1 MKAMIFA
8 AGLGTRLKPLTD
20 TMPKA
25 MVPVCGKPLLQHVM
39 EKLTAAGFDD
49 ITVNV
54 HHFAPMIVQYLD
66 DCYGENGSNSQRN
79 HDCCVEN
86 RCNSHVHISDET
98 DLLRETGG
106 GIRHASKFLEGSE
119 PFLVHNVD
127 ILSNLDLKTL
137 VAEHRERGKDA
148 QENCTEPPLA
158 TLVVSERQTSRYLLF
173 DAAMRLVGWTNVKT
187 GEIRTPFANLDV
199 ASCRKLAFS
208 GIHMM
213 SPWILQLMEDAGS
226 FGMESIP
233 EKFSIIDFYLSVAGR
248 HPIYG
253 FIPEGFRMLD
263 VGKIDSLA
271 EAEKF
276 VTDSQ
281 QSAK

>member
-25 MVPVCGKPLLQHVM
+25 MVPVCGEPLLWHVM
-39 EKLTAAGFDD
+39 SKIQRAGFDD
-49 ITVNV
+49 ITINV
-54 HHFAPMIVQYLD
+54 HHFAPMIVRYLN

-86 RCNSHVHISDET
+86 HCNSHVHISDET

-106 GIRHASKFLEGSE
+106 GIRHARRFLDGTE

-127 ILSNLDLKTL
+127 ILSNLDLKAL
-137 VAEHRERGKDA
+137 RNAHAKRSPDA
-148 QENCTEPPLA
+148 GRSGDGASLA

-173 DAAMRLVGWTNVKT
+173 DEDMRLVGWTNVNT

-199 ASCRKLAFS
+199 AACRKLAFS

-213 SPWILQLMEDAGS
+213 SPEVFPLMEDPKT
-226 FGMESIP
+226 FGMECVP
-233 EKFSIIDFYLSVAGR
+233 DKFSIIDFYLATCASHTISG
-248 HPIYG
+248 Y
-253 FIPEGFRMLD
+253 IPEDFRMLD
-263 VGKIDSLA
+263 VGKVDSLA

-281 QSAK
+281 